1 MDILATLQNCVNAV
15 SGIRPR
21 IDQPEIYQTGQAL
34 INTLKDMIPE
44 VRELMGRVEEL
55 EKKIKELQTE
65 PAGAAQGGP
74 DPEEGPDIYGE
85 EEKK

>member
-15 SGIRPR
+15 AGIRPR

-44 VRELMGRVEEL
+44 VKGLMDRVAQLEKEKEEL
-55 EKKIKELQTE
+55 Q
-65 PAGAAQGGP
+65 AAAQDDQ
-74 DPEEGPDIYGE
+74 DPEEGPEAKSE
-85 EEKK
+85 EEEG

>member
-15 SGIRPR
+15 AGIRPR

-44 VRELMGRVEEL
+44 VKGLMDRVEQL
-55 EKKIKELQTE
+55 EKEKLQAGQ
-65 PAGAAQGGP
+65 AGAVQEDQ
-74 DPEEGPDIYGE
+74 DPEESFSDLM
-85 EEKK
+85 

>member
-15 SGIRPR
+15 AGIRPR

-44 VRELMGRVEEL
+44 VKGLMDRVAQLEKEKEEL
-55 EKKIKELQTE
+55 Q
-65 PAGAAQGGP
+65 AAAQDDQDPKEGP
-74 DPEEGPDIYGE
+74 ETKNEEEEG
-85 EEKK
+85 

>member
-15 SGIRPR
+15 AGIRPR

-44 VRELMGRVEEL
+44 VKGLMDRVAQLEKEKEEL
-55 EKKIKELQTE
+55 Q
-65 PAGAAQGGP
+65 AAAQDDQ
-74 DPEEGPDIYGE
+74 DPEETPETKSE
-85 EEKK
+85 EEEG

>member
-15 SGIRPR
+15 AGIRPR

-44 VRELMGRVEEL
+44 VKGLMDRVAQLEKEKEEL
-55 EKKIKELQTE
+55 Q
-65 PAGAAQGGP
+65 AAAQDDHDPKEGP
-74 DPEEGPDIYGE
+74 ETKNEEEEG
-85 EEKK
+85 

>member
-15 SGIRPR
+15 AGIRPR

-44 VRELMGRVEEL
+44 VKGLMDRVAQLEKEKEEL
-55 EKKIKELQTE
+55 Q
-65 PAGAAQGGP
+65 ADAAQDDQ
-74 DPEEGPDIYGE
+74 DPEETPETKSE
-85 EEKK
+85 EEEG

>member
-15 SGIRPR
+15 AGIRPR

-44 VRELMGRVEEL
+44 VKGLMDRVAQLEKEKEEL
-55 EKKIKELQTE
+55 Q
-65 PAGAAQGGP
+65 AAAQDEQ
-74 DPEEGPDIYGE
+74 DPEEDPE
-85 EEKK
+85 T